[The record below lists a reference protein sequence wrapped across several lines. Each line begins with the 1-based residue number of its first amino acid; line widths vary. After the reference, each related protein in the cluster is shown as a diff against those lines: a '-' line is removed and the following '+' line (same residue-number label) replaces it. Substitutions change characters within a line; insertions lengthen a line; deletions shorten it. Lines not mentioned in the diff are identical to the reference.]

1 MNRVKEIVYVLA
13 LGILF
18 ILTVQLSLAISE
30 KPSINQRIPV
40 FKEATFELSA
50 QPLYMVKELLAT
62 ELFQLKNQAFLN
74 QLRQLRSSNRSKNQL
89 DGLEFDMSQAM
100 SMMLLDAKAFS
111 KVLIHFRTKQEA
123 KQETFGKHYVQN
135 GFDVFYSPS
144 AALSKT
150 QARWILQQVRWKKQV
165 IIAKQIIVHQN
176 VNGQSSEGSI
186 QWDKNELNYVT
197 RPLKINRT
205 LILSPRYFHYS
216 NEFPKKVLNAIPTE
230 LSLRCLLESLERISL
245 NYNGG
250 KLTEDQQFPFAPS
263 FEALLEYENPQ
274 AMEHAVHAIQS
285 TFDSLDWKKQEVTFG
300 SQVIFFKR
308 TSTKTLY
315 ICSDRAQFCPSGNPN
330 LTRCQTGFLCKGD
343 LGRLTSIKNTGWAGL
358 VLDMIPAFRASKEL
372 FDGTK
377 EVKSS
382 KNGMEI
388 TFKPGK
394 NVLHEL
400 LKTLVVYGQ
409 E

>member
-1 MNRVKEIVYVLA
+1 MNRIKEIVFVLA
-13 LGILF
+13 LGFLF
-18 ILTVQLSLAISE
+18 ILTVQLSLVISE
-30 KPSINQRIPV
+30 KPSVNQRIPV

-50 QPLYMVKELLAT
+50 QPLSMVKELLTT

-89 DGLEFDMSQAM
+89 DGLEIDMSQAM
-100 SMMLLDAKAFS
+100 SMMLLDARAFS

-216 NEFPKKVLNAIPTE
+216 NEFPKKLLNVIPPE

-245 NYNGG
+245 NYDGG

-263 FEALLEYENPQ
+263 FEVLLEYKNP
-274 AMEHAVHAIQS
+274 ASMEIAIQ
-285 TFDSLDWKKQEVTFG
+285 TVQNLYDSLEWKEKEVRMG
-300 SQVIFFKR
+300 SQEIFFKR
-308 TSTKTLY
+308 TSPKTLY
-315 ICSDRAQFCPSGNPN
+315 ICSNKAQFCPSGNPN
-330 LTRCQTGFLCKGD
+330 LTRCQTGFLCKGE

-377 EVKSS
+377 EIKSS
-382 KNGMEI
+382 NDGI
-388 TFKPGK
+388 QIIFKPGK
-394 NVLHEL
+394 EVLHEL
-400 LKTLVVYGQ
+400 LKTLVVYRQ